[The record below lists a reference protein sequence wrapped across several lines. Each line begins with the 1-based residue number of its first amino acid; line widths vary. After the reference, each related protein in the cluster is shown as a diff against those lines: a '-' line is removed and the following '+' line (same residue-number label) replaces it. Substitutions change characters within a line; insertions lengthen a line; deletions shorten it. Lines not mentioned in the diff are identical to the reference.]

1 MDGFKAGLRE
11 LQEID
16 NSRCFG
22 FRRFRSKI
30 IRLTLFAC
38 ENPSLFN
45 ERPADQSK
53 NVRCLD

>member
-45 ERPADQSK
+45 ERPADQRK
-53 NVRCLD
+53 MFVV